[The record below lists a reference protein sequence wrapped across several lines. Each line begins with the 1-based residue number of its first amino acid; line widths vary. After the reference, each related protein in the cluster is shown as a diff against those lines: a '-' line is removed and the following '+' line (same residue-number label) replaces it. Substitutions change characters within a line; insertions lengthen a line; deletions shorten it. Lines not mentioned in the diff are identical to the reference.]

1 MKILSRIFLTMI
13 AFLFSFGIYSNTA
26 DAKANIELTITEVNF
41 SKGECYC
48 AGYFENSGDSAGVVT
63 DTQLDITFTDPNDRR
78 IWFGSKYFGQVD
90 CYVEAGERSDWQF
103 FMHDEEIPE
112 YYGQYNWNVNNQ
124 IWWNNL

>member
-1 MKILSRIFLTMI
+1 MKNLNRIFVIMI

-26 DAKANIELTITEVNF
+26 DAKANI
-41 SKGECYC
+41 SKGECIC
-48 AGYFENSGDSAGVVT
+48 SGYFENSGDSAGVVT
-63 DTQLDITFTDPNDRR
+63 DTQLDITFTDPNNNR